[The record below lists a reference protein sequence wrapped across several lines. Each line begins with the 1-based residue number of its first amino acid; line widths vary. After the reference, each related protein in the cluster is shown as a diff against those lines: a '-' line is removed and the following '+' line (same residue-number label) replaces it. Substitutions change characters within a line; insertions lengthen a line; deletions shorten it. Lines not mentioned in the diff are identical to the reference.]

1 MLDTRIAVKFAYDG
15 TNFFGYQRQKDKKTV
30 EGEIVRALTENN
42 IIRNTAE
49 SIFRSAGRTDR
60 GVSAIGNV
68 IAFNTKFKDAGILS
82 LLNAK
87 IEDCWFY
94 GIKKVQSDFNPR
106 YARQRWYRYFLFDRN
121 YDADLMK
128 NYNTG
133 LMKNH
138 NINSYNISIMKR
150 CSKYFIGTHDFRNF
164 ARMDERSPI
173 RTIDSI
179 MIKKSGKFILIDV
192 RAENFLWNMVRRIV
206 EALKK
211 AGKGEISITAIK
223 KALDT
228 DTIYDFGVA
237 PPEPLI
243 LMDTIYDFEF
253 DTDVNI
259 CKRIERKLAERIW
272 EMELHQNIL
281 TTIARRC
288 K

>member
-1 MLDTRIAVKFAYDG
+1 MVLVVDMRIAVKFAYDG

-30 EGEIVRALTENN
+30 EGEIVRALIENN
-42 IIRNTAE
+42 IIKSTAE
-49 SIFRSAGRTDR
+49 SRFRSAGRTDR
-60 GVSAIGNV
+60 GVSAVGNV
-68 IAFNTKFKDAGILS
+68 IAFDTDFRVTGILS

-87 IEDCWFY
+87 VEDCWFY
-94 GIKKVQSDFNPR
+94 GIQKVQPDFNPR
-106 YARQRWYRYFLFDRN
+106 YARQRWYRYFLFDRD
-121 YDADLMK
+121 Y
-128 NYNTG
+128 
-133 LMKNH
+133 
-138 NINSYNISIMKR
+138 NINIMKR

-164 ARMDERSPI
+164 ARMDERPPI

-179 MIKKSGKFILIDV
+179 TIKKSGKFILIDV

-211 AGKGEISITAIK
+211 AGKGEIQITAIK

-228 DTIYDFGVA
+228 DMICDFGVA

-259 CKRIERKLAERIW
+259 CKKIERKLAERIG
-272 EMELHQNIL
+272 EMELHQNVLKHIAS
-281 TTIARRC
+281 TIS
-288 K
+288 